1 MKDLANEPLAPPTR
15 LRRSFKSGTWEVEIA
30 AASVP
35 ALEIHTDLGDQLA
48 PEILSEDDGTIRVRF
63 AVPPGL
69 LGDGIQTLV
78 LLEPTSGTVL
88 DALQITAGEVPD
100 DDMRA
105 EMALLRAEIDLLKKA
120 FRRHCAETS

>member
-15 LRRSFKSGTWEVEIA
+15 LRRSFKSGIWEVEIA

-63 AVPPGL
+63 ALPPGL

>member
-1 MKDLANEPLAPPTR
+1 MKDLATEPLAPPAR
-15 LRRSFKSGTWEVEIA
+15 LRRSFKSGIWEVEIA

-48 PEILSEDDGTIRVRF
+48 PEILSKDDGTIRVRF

>member
-15 LRRSFKSGTWEVEIA
+15 LRRSFKSGIWEVEIA

-63 AVPPGL
+63 ALPPGL

-78 LLEPTSGTVL
+78 LLEPTSCTVL